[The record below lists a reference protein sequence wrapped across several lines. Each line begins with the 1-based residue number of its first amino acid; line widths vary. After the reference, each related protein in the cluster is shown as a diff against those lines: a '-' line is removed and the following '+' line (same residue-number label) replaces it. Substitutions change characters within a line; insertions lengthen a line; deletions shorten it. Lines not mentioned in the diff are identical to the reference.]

1 VGDSILEE
9 IIMSVFR
16 ANVNEIETVELL
28 KRLVSINS
36 VNPSLVKGAPGEAE
50 IADFIADFMQRIG
63 LETQVEEI
71 EPGRPNVIGV
81 LKGAGDGPKLMLNG
95 HMDTVGIDYMEID
108 PLDPVVKEG
117 KLYGRGA
124 NDMKSGLAA
133 ILAATKA
140 VVDSGVTLRGDLIVA
155 AVCDEEF
162 ASIGTDRLIEQITAD
177 AAIVGEPTRLQILV
191 AHKGFAWIDVET
203 RGVAAHGSRWQIG
216 VDAIA
221 KMGKVLVEL
230 ETLQND
236 MSQRKGH
243 TLVGPPSV
251 HASVIQ
257 GGLELSTYPDYCK
270 LQVERRLIPGEDSS
284 TVDVEMKTIL
294 TSLSEADPK
303 FDGSYQIT
311 FVRGPMEVSPE
322 EKICQI
328 LHRNILE
335 ATGNKPQFIGSAG
348 WLDSEIIWK
357 RGIPVVAFGP
367 QGIGSHAAVEYV
379 ELDSVIAAAN
389 ILERVIIQ
397 FCGSEG

>member
-1 VGDSILEE
+1 
-9 IIMSVFR
+9 MSVFKTY
-16 ANVNEIETVELL
+16 IKDTETVELL
-28 KRLVSINS
+28 KNLVSINS
-36 VNPSLVKGAPGEAE
+36 VNPSLVNGAPGEAE
-50 IADFIADFMQRIG
+50 IADYIADFMLNIG
-63 LETQVEEI
+63 LETQIEEI

-81 LKGAGDGPKLMLNG
+81 FKGMGDGPKLMLNG

-124 NDMKSGLAA
+124 NDMKSGLTA

-140 VVDSGVTLRGDLIVA
+140 VIDSGMTLRGDLIVA

-162 ASIGTDRLIEQITAD
+162 ASIGTDRLIEQTTAD

-191 AHKGFAWIDVET
+191 AHKGFVWIDVKT

-216 VDAIA
+216 VDAIT
-221 KMGKVLVEL
+221 KMGKVLVML

-251 HASVIQ
+251 HASIIQ
-257 GGLELSTYPDYCK
+257 GGLELSTYPDNCE
-270 LQVERRLIPGEDSS
+270 LQVERRLIPGEDAS
-284 TVDVEMKTIL
+284 TVDAEMKTIL

-311 FVRGPMEVSPE
+311 FVRGPMEVSTD

-328 LHRNILE
+328 LHKNILE

-357 RGIPVVAFGP
+357 HGIPVVAFGP
-367 QGIGSHAAVEYV
+367 RGIGSHAAVEYV
-379 ELDSVIAAAN
+379 ELDSVIAAAK

>member
-1 VGDSILEE
+1 MGV
-9 IIMSVFR
+9 VR
-16 ANVNEIETVELL
+16 THVNETETVELL

-50 IADFIADFMQRIG
+50 IAEFVADFLQGLG
-63 LETQVEEI
+63 LEMQVDEI
-71 EPGRPNVIGV
+71 EPGRPNVIGI
-81 LKGAGDGPKLMLNG
+81 LKGADQGPKLMLNG
-95 HMDTVGIDYMEID
+95 HLDTVGIDYMEID
-108 PLDPVVKEG
+108 PLDPVVKKG
-117 KLYGRGA
+117 KLFGRGA

-140 VVDSGVTLRGDLIVA
+140 VADSNVILRGDLIVA
-155 AVCDEEF
+155 AVCDEEY
-162 ASIGTDRLIEQITAD
+162 ASIGTDRLMEQVTAD
-177 AAIVGEPTRLQILV
+177 AAIVGEPTRLQILI

-270 LQVERRLIPGEDSS
+270 LQVERRLIPGEDSRI
-284 TVDVEMKTIL
+284 VDAEMKSIL
-294 TSLSEADPK
+294 TSLSKTDSK
-303 FDGSYQIT
+303 FNGRYQIK
-311 FVRGPMEVSPE
+311 FVRGPMEVSPD
-322 EKICQI
+322 EKICQV

-348 WLDSEIIWK
+348 WLDSEIICK

-367 QGIGSHAAVEYV
+367 RGIGSHAAVEYV
-379 ELDSVIAAAN
+379 ELDSVIDAAK
-389 ILERVIIQ
+389 ILERVITQ
-397 FCGSEG
+397 FCESVG